1 MNGIYSCDGAPP
13 FPTFGRLPVAF
24 QGAYITPYMVSVGA
38 PAAYPRLLKGDG
50 FTVLPRMTTTTT
62 VLPRMTTT
70 PKRNP
75 TATRP
80 QRGHPLNSRGSER
93 PADSKRKGKCTPA
106 GCPTTQMGD
115 PSRVDIP
122 STILPGVLRT
132 PRLLRGDGFT
142 VLPRMTTT
150 TTVLPRMTTTTTTQ
164 RSQRDTLRAT
174 HAQPDRNAVT
184 LSIAVGSQ
192 NLRIGRKGKRE
203 TTLKGSPNTA
213 NGAPHQGDKEPS
225 THLF

>member
-62 VLPRMTTT
+62 
-70 PKRNP
+70 
-75 TATRP
+75 
-80 QRGHPLNSRGSER
+80 
-93 PADSKRKGKCTPA
+93 
-106 GCPTTQMGD
+106 
-115 PSRVDIP
+115 
-122 STILPGVLRT
+122 
-132 PRLLRGDGFT
+132 
-142 VLPRMTTT
+142 
-150 TTVLPRMTTTTTTQ
+150 TQ

-203 TTLKGSPNTA
+203 TTLKGSPNCA
-213 NGAPHQGDKEPS
+213 VGAPLQGAYITPCTVSVGAPAAYPRLLRGDAFSVFQPYRS
-225 THLF
+225 Q

>member
-1 MNGIYSCDGAPP
+1 MPRYLHIPHTPDRNAVTLSIAVGSQNLRIGRKGKRETTLKGSPNTANGAP
-13 FPTFGRLPVAF
+13 L

-38 PAAYPRLLKGDG
+38 PAAYPRLLRGDG
-50 FTVLPRMTTTTT
+50 FT

-93 PADSKRKGKCTPA
+93 PADSKRKGKRTPA

-142 VLPRMTTT
+142 VFQPY
-150 TTVLPRMTTTTTTQ
+150 
-164 RSQRDTLRAT
+164 RS
-174 HAQPDRNAVT
+174 N
-184 LSIAVGSQ
+184 
-192 NLRIGRKGKRE
+192 
-203 TTLKGSPNTA
+203 
-213 NGAPHQGDKEPS
+213 
-225 THLF
+225 FF

>member
-1 MNGIYSCDGAPP
+1 MMNGIYSCDGAP
-13 FPTFGRLPVAF
+13 L

-50 FTVLPRMTTTTT
+50 FTVLPRMVTMI
-62 VLPRMTTT
+62 V
-70 PKRNP
+70 
-75 TATRP
+75 
-80 QRGHPLNSRGSER
+80 
-93 PADSKRKGKCTPA
+93 
-106 GCPTTQMGD
+106 
-115 PSRVDIP
+115 I
-122 STILPGVLRT
+122 
-132 PRLLRGDGFT
+132 
-142 VLPRMTTT
+142 LPRMTTT

-213 NGAPHQGDKEPS
+213 NGAPHQGDKERS
-225 THLF
+225 THLL